1 MSTPQSRRV
10 IQPYLFFN
18 GRCDEAL
25 AFYRGAIGA
34 EVLELMRFKDSPEPP
49 PPGMLAPGFEEKVM
63 HAEFR
68 VGETML
74 MAADGCS
81 GEAPGFQSFS
91 LSLSVGSEAEAERV
105 FAALADG
112 GKVRMAL
119 TKTFW
124 SLRFGMVED
133 RFGLGWMINVPA

>member
-1 MSTPQSRRV
+1 MSTPQDHRV

-25 AFYRGAIGA
+25 EFYRGAIGA
-34 EVLELMRFKDSPEPP
+34 EVVFIMRFKDNPGPM
-49 PPGMLAPGFEEKVM
+49 PPGMLPAGFEEKVM
-63 HAEFR
+63 HATFR
-68 VGETML
+68 VGETTL

-81 GEAPGFQSFS
+81 AEKADFKGFS

-112 GKVRMAL
+112 GKVRMPL
-119 TKTFW
+119 SKTFW

-133 RFGLGWMINVPA
+133 RFGLGWMVTVLA